1 MHFRKKQSATGS
13 KPPSAAL
20 SSPPTAVLPSAATDT
35 PVFEELNEREALFV
49 VEYVARSG
57 TRGAGAEAA
66 LAAGYSSSGNRD
78 AAHSTASRLLR
89 RPAVLRAIK
98 DETGRKLAAAAP
110 RGVAVLENLAEGA
123 RSEQVR
129 LAAANSLIDR
139 GYGPVVSRNANTNL
153 NVNTGIEAL
162 LQKVE
167 EAKKQGII
175 DITLTGIA
183 HPD

>member
-1 MHFRKKQSATGS
+1 MRFRKNLPAATTTTSAT
-13 KPPSAAL
+13 
-20 SSPPTAVLPSAATDT
+20 VLPDKPAFA
-35 PVFEELNEREALFV
+35 ELNEREAAFV
-49 VEYVARSG
+49 VQYVALSG

-98 DETGRKLAAAAP
+98 DETGRRIATAAP
-110 RGVAVLENLAEGA
+110 LGVAVLENLAQWA

-129 LAAANSLIDR
+129 LSAARELVDR
-139 GYGPVVSRNANTNL
+139 GYGPVVSRNANTNV
-153 NVNTGIEAL
+153 NINTGIEAL
-162 LQKVE
+162 LKKAE
-167 EAKKQGII
+167 EAKRQGIVI
-175 DITLTGIA
+175 DVPEVE